1 MNTQSVPI
9 LRNMV
14 RKFPG
19 SSKADD
25 RMYKRYLRKN
35 PRFSIDQIRE
45 NLGVTREAKAFF
57 WHHTQRAIGFAIVI
71 LVMQQCNGIFAGFDA
86 NKAQLNILASGH
98 DSPVGLRILAAPWE
112 DILIGCHACPDHA
125 FG

>member
-14 RKFPG
+14 RKFPS

-45 NLGVTREAKAFF
+45 NLGVTREELAIQMSTAPEYVAELENKGMDISVWDLFYLLDGLGCDLEIHAK
-57 WHHTQRAIGFAIVI
+57 R
-71 LVMQQCNGIFAGFDA
+71 NGKKMRLRFGPGPQA
-86 NKAQLNILASGH
+86 NCA
-98 DSPVGLRILAAPWE
+98 
-112 DILIGCHACPDHA
+112 
-125 FG
+125 